1 MSSQL
6 KLYQLIS
13 NHTNSRHYTTIIIII
28 IASAEKK
35 WDSLINLDPHR
46 HTYGLMFPR
55 YNKLTVDWRPFWIS
69 IDPSRDPWLL
79 RVDFHSQ
86 EWWLCCCGC
95 LIFASTFSDKT
106 SSSSGFE
113 VDFHTRIVG
122 GVSIVF
128 WNLWELGLGG
138 LGGGVRVGEGQ
149 SKKSIRSILL
159 YLRELQ
165 DVLDFR
171 IIARKKTLM
180 DLVPAPFSNKF
191 FSNLLSLKRSIAI
204 TRISLMFSIMFCDCH
219 CEFSKCLFVWLE
231 PVVMCCD
238 VLWCVVM
245 CCDVLWC
252 VVAQK
257 LLHSLHQFASMCC
270 ALRYCFQEQQ
280 HLMTTTIATSHSLC
294 SAYIWCSLTLLN
306 LSFSM
311 NYYLIVKPFHAD

>member
-1 MSSQL
+1 MGLPNKFRSTSAYLRFNVSSVQ
-6 KLYQLIS
+6 Q
-13 NHTNSRHYTTIIIII
+13 TNCRLTTIL
-28 IASAEKK
+28 
-35 WDSLINLDPHR
+35 DQYRSLTWPVALTSGFSRPRMMTLLLWLPHICLDFFR
-46 HTYGLMFPR
+46 QNVFQT
-55 YNKLTVDWRPFWIS
+55 
-69 IDPSRDPWLL
+69 
-79 RVDFHSQ
+79 
-86 EWWLCCCGC
+86 
-95 LIFASTFSDKT
+95 
-106 SSSSGFE
+106 SSGFE

-245 CCDVLWC
+245 CCDVLLLKNSFIRCTNSHRC
-252 VVAQK
+252 VVRCAT
-257 LLHSLHQFASMCC
+257 ASKNNN
-270 ALRYCFQEQQ
+270 
-280 HLMTTTIATSHSLC
+280 I
-294 SAYIWCSLTLLN
+294 
-306 LSFSM
+306 
-311 NYYLIVKPFHAD
+311 